1 MWYDVAKIGNW
12 KDQLEVEQGLT
23 WLGGGQSSTL
33 REMFGVS
40 LWEWW
45 EKGQCA
51 GEAVYE
57 GIQVQS
63 QAGPASLA
71 QVSYA
76 GGWNA

>member
-1 MWYDVAKIGNW
+1 
-12 KDQLEVEQGLT
+12 
-23 WLGGGQSSTL
+23 
-33 REMFGVS
+33 MFGVS

-76 GGWNA
+76 GGWNAWTESQWQSFLEDANSDF